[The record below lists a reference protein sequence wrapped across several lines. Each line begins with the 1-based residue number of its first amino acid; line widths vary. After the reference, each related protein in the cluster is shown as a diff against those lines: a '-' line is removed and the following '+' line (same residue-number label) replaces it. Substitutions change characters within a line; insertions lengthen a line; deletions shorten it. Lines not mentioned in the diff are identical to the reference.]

1 MLSTGSRPVLTPL
14 LPVDQA
20 YLAPPD
26 EDDDP
31 AVYKASKPT
40 TAKPAGADD
49 GADSEEDDE
58 DGPLLT
64 SQPSFNTLLIVMR
77 DAKVM
82 KFTKY
87 ISAEAPCSRWDLGG
101 EWEVGAMAE
110 EGEDDGEGDD
120 A

>member
-1 MLSTGSRPVLTPL
+1 MYCLLKIDPVFRSHFS
-14 LPVDQA
+14 QA

-31 AVYKASKPT
+31 AVYEASKPS
-40 TAKPAGADD
+40 TAKPADADD
-49 GADSEEDDE
+49 GADEEDEDE

-87 ISAEAPCSRWDLGG
+87 TSAEAPCSRWDLGG

-110 EGEDDGEGDD
+110 EGDDGEEEEE

>member
-1 MLSTGSRPVLTPL
+1 MYQASKPKPTATGPDAS
-14 LPVDQA
+14 D
-20 YLAPPD
+20 D
-26 EDDDP
+26 EDD
-31 AVYKASKPT
+31 
-40 TAKPAGADD
+40 
-49 GADSEEDDE
+49 

-87 ISAEAPCSRWDLGG
+87 ISAEAPGSRWDLGG

-110 EGEDDGEGDD
+110 EEEEEDE
-120 A
+120 